1 MFVKALKAK
10 IHRATVTQA
19 NLEYAGSVAID
30 TDLLEAAGIKLYEEV
45 LLANV
50 NNGER
55 VETYVVP
62 APAGSGQVSIL
73 GAAARKFQ
81 PKDILIIINF
91 AYYSPDDLD
100 GHKPTVVIPDE
111 NNKIKEIL

>member
-10 IHRATVTQA
+10 IHRATVTGSQ
-19 NLEYAGSVAID
+19 LEYPGSIAVD
-30 TDLLEAAGIKLYEEV
+30 TDLLEAAGIKVYEEV

-62 APAGSGQVSIL
+62 APAGSGKVEIL
-73 GAAARKFQ
+73 GAAARRFQ
-81 PKDILIIINF
+81 PKDIIIIINF
-91 AYYSPDDLD
+91 GYFTPEELEL
-100 GHKPTVVIPDE
+100 HKPTVVIPDGD
-111 NNKIKEIL
+111 NKIKEVN

>member
-10 IHRATVTQA
+10 IHRATVTDSE
-19 NLEYAGSVAID
+19 LEYPGSIGID
-30 TDLLEAAGIKLYEEV
+30 NDLLEASGIRPYEAV

-62 APAGSGQVSIL
+62 EEAGSGYIRVL
-73 GAAARKFQ
+73 GAAAHKFT
-81 PKDILIIINF
+81 KGDIIIIINF
-91 AYYSPDDLD
+91 AFFNEQEFAA
-100 GHKPTVVIPDE
+100 HKPTVVIPDAANRIVE
-111 NNKIKEIL
+111 VR